1 MKTREQKAADIY
13 SNGRDCVMKGGN
25 SLRSLARHIKTVVF
39 GNEEMEGPLWRARQW
54 PDQTITLERF
64 EDYLLKPAREG
75 LGIPSMLWLR
85 RVLNAHPE
93 KEEREDAL
101 KAVRQEVPNFD
112 AKADAEERKELLS
125 VDAAG
130 DPHSRPGN
138 QSAKKVDDNAEVN
151 SLRDKQKPRWGSKD
165 PERIVSRLKRDAKTD
180 TRAAEMLT
188 KIERGEVKPY
198 RAAKEMG
205 YVKPMRSIPIDTPE
219 AAIRALLRVFTV
231 TDLAQALGRV
241 ADAQAES

>member
-54 PDQTITLERF
+54 PDQTITLDRF

-75 LGIPSMLWLR
+75 LGIPDFAWLLD
-85 RVLNAHPE
+85 VLQAHPE
-93 KEEREDAL
+93 KGERDDAI
-101 KAVRQEVPNFD
+101 KAVIHEIPDFIDR
-112 AKADAEERKELLS
+112 
-125 VDAAG
+125 
-130 DPHSRPGN
+130 
-138 QSAKKVDDNAEVN
+138 AEVIK
-151 SLRDKQKPRWGSKD
+151 RKREVKEATRQTD
-165 PERIVSRLKRDAKTD
+165 PESPEFVRPEGAKGIGKRVSNTNALSNRDRNSKPGTLRRLARSHPDLLA
-180 TRAAEMLT
+180 RVESGELSAHAAAVQAG
-188 KIERGEVKPY
+188 IR
-198 RAAKEMG
+198 
-205 YVKPMRSIPIDTPE
+205 KPMRSIPVDTPE

-241 ADAQAES
+241 AEEAP